1 MDGNKELFDGEPV
14 IEFQTAKD
22 RRQFLRYAG
31 KIGVGSSLAL
41 AGVACASDE
50 TDPAPATN
58 NDSSPSDE
66 PSEEES
72 PAGAAAPQGDLD
84 ILNYALTLEYLEA
97 DFYKQGV
104 DSGMLKGRELA
115 LIKPIADHE
124 AAHVA
129 ALTSTIKDLGGEP
142 VAEPKFKYPAPT
154 FKDKAAFLKTAS
166 VFEELGVNAYHG
178 QVTEVKTPA
187 ILGAAA
193 AIAGVES
200 RHAAVLAKMIGGNPF
215 PAPVEGTKSMDE
227 VLKAATPF
235 IKS

>member
-1 MDGNKELFDGEPV
+1 MEKQNELFDGEPV
-14 IEFQTAKD
+14 IEFKTAKD
-22 RRQFLRYAG
+22 RRQFLRTAG
-31 KIGVGSSLAL
+31 MFGLGGSLAL

-50 TDPAPATN
+50 TNPAPSGDDS
-58 NDSSPSDE
+58 DSSSPPSDE
-66 PSEEES
+66 PTEAEASV
-72 PAGAAAPQGDLD
+72 PQGDLD

-115 LIKPIADHE
+115 LIKPIAEHE

-129 ALTSTIKDLGGEP
+129 ALTSTIQDLGGEP

-166 VFEELGVNAYHG
+166 VFEELGVTAYHG
-178 QVTEVKTPA
+178 QVTMVKTPA

-215 PAPVEGTKSMDE
+215 PAPVEGTKTMDQ